1 MAKRTPKL
9 EPAKAVIPRWV
20 HERDTAFEK
29 KFFAH
34 WVLWHWAD
42 IVGEY
47 NARNSKPQGI
57 RREIL
62 HLYCGNSTL
71 RNELRMMQEQIVRKV
86 NNCAGQ
92 KMIAGIAFG
101 RRWEH
106 LDTDEMEGLRI
117 SRVTRDKDWRRERQE
132 IVLSAEE
139 EEAAVSV
146 GASAQDPDIARMA
159 RMLYRKNM
167 QRNKLQVKTYGW
179 HPCEE
184 CSTLVPSEQR
194 WCAACLRQKREQRAA
209 AIRQVLRDIPWARC
223 KEVQEYVPDCT
234 PKLLNEQRAAMV
246 QQMAAR
252 VDASDTASIK
262 ALNLVMLYRC
272 LPPEQLTEDEIAR
285 SLHQLRF
292 QLRRQEEHKTPA
304 RYPAVPSGKKET
316 RKG

>member
-1 MAKRTPKL
+1 
-9 EPAKAVIPRWV
+9 
-20 HERDTAFEK
+20 
-29 KFFAH
+29 
-34 WVLWHWAD
+34 
-42 IVGEY
+42 
-47 NARNSKPQGI
+47 
-57 RREIL
+57 
-62 HLYCGNSTL
+62 
-71 RNELRMMQEQIVRKV
+71 
-86 NNCAGQ
+86 
-92 KMIAGIAFG
+92 
-101 RRWEH
+101 
-106 LDTDEMEGLRI
+106 
-117 SRVTRDKDWRRERQE
+117 
-132 IVLSAEE
+132 
-139 EEAAVSV
+139 
-146 GASAQDPDIARMA
+146 
-159 RMLYRKNM
+159 MLYRKNM
-167 QRNKLQVKTYGW
+167 QRNKLQVKTYDW

-246 QQMAAR
+246 QQMAAS

-304 RYPAVPSGKKET
+304 RYPAIPSGKKET
-316 RKG
+316 RKS